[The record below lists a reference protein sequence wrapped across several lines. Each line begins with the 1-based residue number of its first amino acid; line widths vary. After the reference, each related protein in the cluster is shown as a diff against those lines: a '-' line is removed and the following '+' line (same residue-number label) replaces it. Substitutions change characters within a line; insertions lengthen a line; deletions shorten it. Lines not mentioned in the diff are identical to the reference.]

1 MLNKKA
7 IAAFAAGATLVSGL
21 AIAAPALAVQ
31 TNGDSNVVQ
40 SNQATKLDNVVFN
53 FKVGDKDHKTKPITL
68 YKNGDK
74 YGTEKSDINYTAT
87 QITSGLLAQVQNDL
101 TPAQGD
107 SVVDTGTIGTVT
119 YPANINAGEN
129 TVTVAVTYHTDF
141 KDSDVTAMADL
152 VDFKTFEATLKQQKK
167 KISPAQKALFD
178 AERAKVTVTKL
189 DNVVLNFKV
198 GDKDHKTKPITLYK
212 NGDKYGTE
220 KSDINYTATQITSGL
235 LAQVQNDLTPA
246 QGDSVVDT
254 GTIGT
259 VTYPANINAG
269 ENTVTVAV
277 TYHTDFKDSDVTAM
291 ADLVDFKTFE
301 ATLKQQ
307 KKKISP
313 AQKALFDAERAK
325 VEEAISKDKARKDA
339 LIAEAERFGLPKN
352 VIDSLKDYAKYKE
365 SAAVAK
371 LLEQGKKAAIEELA
385 KKADAEDLHFIAN
398 LIRNSK
404 KSTLT
409 ALKNLLKEAE
419 IAKRHTNNAV
429 APAINNVPAYD
440 IADLFKGL
448 TYEQA
453 KALYDEMNANAE
465 AAKKDAKDGKLDAD
479 TVKLLAQA
487 KAAFQKIVKA
497 TIEEIAKQAE
507 KEGFAFAA
515 KQIRNAKTVEG
526 AQAVLDV
533 ARASKKQQPNPVV
546 PPTPVPSAPQT
557 AKGEALVQP
566 ELPELSAADLFKGLT
581 YDEAKALYEEML
593 KNAADAGVNAGK
605 VADRDNEDPT
615 ARLLAQAKAK
625 IEQMAKD
632 EIENIAKQAEKEG
645 FTFVAKY
652 IRKAKTVEGAR
663 ALLAEAEKSKPVP
676 PTPPTPPTPTT
687 PASETSSDS
696 PVSENESTTVDKGEL
711 NVQIKGAE
719 SDLAAAGNAAGVAQA
734 KAALKAV
741 LADAKK
747 VAADSNATQAQVDAA
762 ARKLADARKA
772 LADAKAHSGEST
784 GKNKLPNTGSAMTFV
799 GMFAAMVAAAGV
811 VLFAGKRRG
820 VSRHCNM

>member
-68 YKNGDK
+68 YKIGNK
-74 YGTEKSDINYTAT
+74 YSADEHADGGWKTVSEIGA
-87 QITSGLLAQVQNDL
+87 GLLAQVQNDL

-107 SVVDTGTIGTVT
+107 SVVDTGTIGT
-119 YPANINAGEN
+119 I
-129 TVTVAVTYHTDF
+129 
-141 KDSDVTAMADL
+141 
-152 VDFKTFEATLKQQKK
+152 
-167 KISPAQKALFD
+167 
-178 AERAKVTVTKL
+178 
-189 DNVVLNFKV
+189 
-198 GDKDHKTKPITLYK
+198 
-212 NGDKYGTE
+212 
-220 KSDINYTATQITSGL
+220 
-235 LAQVQNDLTPA
+235 
-246 QGDSVVDT
+246 
-254 GTIGT
+254 
-259 VTYPANINAG
+259 TYPANINAG

-663 ALLAEAEKSKPVP
+663 ALLAEAEKSKKQEPIPPAPVP

-719 SDLAAAGNAAGVAQA
+719 SDLAAAGNAAGVARA
-734 KAALKAV
+734 KAALKDV

-762 ARKLADARKA
+762 ARKLAAARKA

-811 VLFAGKRRG
+811 VLFAGKHRG